1 MHSAFMA
8 VSILRFL
15 FISTVAVRAAGGEC
29 ILPHKI
35 CRTACLCHCVI
46 QMTHCRREVVQS
58 QFTHQRTDAA
68 LGKAPLI
75 AASVGVFDKIH
86 VPGIRV
92 AVCGFQCC
100 GGLHHRNIFF
110 AELAL
115 TAHAAKPPHRN
126 GHHRFGIIVRQA
138 LHLRPLRHGENERA
152 EHSTAHYVQPKLIF
166 PLELRQTNQFS
177 SSWTRSVPRA
187 SRNMFT

>member
-15 FISTVAVRAAGGEC
+15 FISTVAVRTAGGEC

-35 CRTACLCHCVI
+35 CRTACLCHRVI

-58 QFTHQRTDAA
+58 QLAHQRTDAA
-68 LGKAPLI
+68 LGKASLL

-100 GGLHHRNIFF
+100 RNCHGQRTNRHQRKIRRRSGPEWSACEWRTEFPVAKREQRGG
-110 AELAL
+110 
-115 TAHAAKPPHRN
+115 
-126 GHHRFGIIVRQA
+126 
-138 LHLRPLRHGENERA
+138 
-152 EHSTAHYVQPKLIF
+152 
-166 PLELRQTNQFS
+166 
-177 SSWTRSVPRA
+177 RSC
-187 SRNMFT
+187 